1 MPIATTGK
9 NKAFDVENNN
19 TFQQQTIKR
28 FLWLKNNFFYCLLV
42 SALLW
47 GAAVCYYVENFI
59 GWNSVLA
66 LTPTDFAFLIM
77 SIMIPLFLLWFLLA
91 YLERSSSLDAN
102 AQLFQSYINSLLYPD
117 SDASENAKSISA
129 ILQKQIQQLQKEN
142 KAVMEQ
148 SDKLKTDLNTRL
160 SELSDILKLLD
171 DYSARTLTE
180 LNNGVKSLADRCT
193 YITDKTTNSANRLQE
208 CADDLTANSDKFLS
222 KISPIL
228 DEISAMSS
236 NIKGSIV
243 DNKSCLAA
251 IKEQLL
257 SCNDLGQQYIRDM
270 LSKTNENSRKIEKSF
285 YKAAEEYD
293 SLYKRLDTSISSIEG
308 RVEDQKRL
316 IQTQT
321 QVINHNSELINT
333 KLSKYGQT
341 VSSEIDKLVKNSMEL
356 EKMTKKQIATLKAV
370 NSEASTSINNINSTF
385 DGKRVEI
392 ERHCENAVK
401 SMQNVIIAIN
411 KETEKLMTFTNMT
424 QAKNYDLQN
433 ISETIVDKI
442 GDISNKLALK
452 TDSLKDKA
460 VEVIDKFTEANELIT
475 KGTERINASSNLMLD
490 NNQQSVKLLEE
501 QNFYLNN
508 ALNNVDIVKQ
518 KLDDLHQNVTQ
529 TSTDITQKLTSYEQ
543 QIDKFPLKTTKKI
556 EPIEPEFDRDKLL
569 SLAKGINRT
578 LRNLNINPEKLYEK
592 QDLFELWDSY
602 LNGKQNAFTSILSRN
617 LSRKLTTVIRKAFDD
632 NAEFHSQVIR
642 YLFLMDIIIKEMQN
656 PNGSNHDELI
666 NLSVNASLDK
676 IYFILV
682 KALNNTD

>member
-1 MPIATTGK
+1 MPAATHQK
-9 NKAFDVENNN
+9 DNKSDVNKDIV
-19 TFQQQTIKR
+19 QQQTVKR
-28 FLWLKNNFFYCLLV
+28 FLWLKSNFSYCLMV

-47 GAAVCYYVENFI
+47 GSAVCYYIENFI
-59 GWNSVLA
+59 GWSSVIA
-66 LTPTDFAFLIM
+66 LTPSDFAFLVIAV
-77 SIMIPLFLLWFLLA
+77 ITPLFLLWFLLA
-91 YLERSSSLDAN
+91 YVERSSSLDAN
-102 AQLFQSYINSLLYPD
+102 AELFQAYINSLMYPD
-117 SDASENAKSISA
+117 SKATETAQAFSMV
-129 ILQKQIQQLQKEN
+129 LQKQIQQLQKEN

-148 SDKLKTDLNTRL
+148 SDKLKADLDVRV

-171 DYSARTLTE
+171 NYTANTLTE
-180 LNNGVKSLADRCT
+180 LNSGVKSLADRCT
-193 YITDKTTNSANRLQE
+193 YITDKTTNSANRLKDCTSE
-208 CADDLTANSDKFLS
+208 LANNSDKFLS

-236 NIKGSIV
+236 NIKGNIA
-243 DNKSCLAA
+243 DNKTYLSA
-251 IKEQLL
+251 IKEQLA
-257 SCNDLGQQYIRDM
+257 SCNDLGQQYVRDM
-270 LSKTNENSRKIEKSF
+270 LSKTDENSRKIEKSF

-293 SLYKRLDTSISSIEG
+293 ALYKRLDTSISSVEG
-308 RVEDQKRL
+308 RVEEQKRL

-356 EKMTKKQIATLKAV
+356 EKMTKKQISALKAV
-370 NSEASTSINNINSTF
+370 NSETNTSINNINNAF
-385 DGKRVEI
+385 DGKRAEI
-392 ERHCENAVK
+392 ERHCEYAVN

-411 KETEKLMTFTNMT
+411 KETEKLMSFTNMT

-452 TDSLKDKA
+452 TDALKDKA
-460 VEVIDKFTEANELIT
+460 VEVIDKFTQANELIV
-475 KGTERINASSNLMLD
+475 KSTERINASSNLMLD

-501 QNFYLNN
+501 QNFYINN
-508 ALNNVDIVKQ
+508 AINNMDIVKE
-518 KLDDLHQNVTQ
+518 KLEKLR
-529 TSTDITQKLTSYEQ
+529 SDITAASTEITKDLASYEQ
-543 QIDKFPLKTTKKI
+543 QIDKAPLKI
-556 EPIEPEFDRDKLL
+556 DPLEPEFDRDKLL
-569 SLAKGINRT
+569 SIAKGINRT
-578 LRNLNINPEKLYEK
+578 LRKLNVNPEKFYEK
-592 QDLFELWDSY
+592 QDLFDLWENY
-602 LNGKQNAFTSILSRN
+602 LNGKQNAFTAVLSRS

-642 YLFLMDIIIKEMQN
+642 YLFLMDIVIKEMLN
-656 PNGSNHDELI
+656 PEKTNRDELI